1 MKEKLQN
8 EIKVCQNYY
17 LWSKTFGDYDMSDY
31 YKLKI
36 QKLKHKLNTITNG

>member
-8 EIKVCQNYY
+8 EIKECQNYY

-36 QKLKHKLNTITNG
+36 QKLKLKLKELC